1 MMRNANKSANAFNA
15 EIDLNAR
22 IFRKWAMNVGAN
34 KIVLATTTIKKDR
47 NGWSAINALIA

>member
-1 MMRNANKSANAFNA
+1 
-15 EIDLNAR
+15 
-22 IFRKWAMNVGAN
+22 MNVGAN